1 MKYYYFSGRD
11 HTKDNKISTLEE
23 NGFSGALFI
32 YQSWCDDFITK
43 AANDADSTSNMVYMV
58 AMRPYAISPQY
69 LVMLSNSMHDIM
81 PDRFQFNLISG
92 HIKDREKPFGGMPNS
107 VNDQSSH
114 IERSNYL
121 IDYLKELD
129 KMYKL
134 GAFHRMPDF
143 FVSTT
148 NEYVFET
155 ASVLKNKMIIS
166 YLDYKNKRWRIYE
179 DYQNGGDVFL
189 GKEIDLSNQKVMIS
203 IAPIIRDTVEEIE
216 ILSRT
221 QRSNDTEYFTY
232 QEFYHFV
239 ETLKS
244 KGIEYL
250 LISPY
255 SEEEEDYIYKAIK
268 ELTFGDKKNEIS

>member
-32 YQSWCDDFITK
+32 YQSWCVDFITK
-43 AANDADSTSNMVYMV
+43 AVKNADSSSKMVYMI
-58 AMRPYAISPQY
+58 AMRPYSISPQY

-81 PDRFQFNLISG
+81 PDQFQFNLISG
-92 HIKDREKPFGGMPNS
+92 HIKDREKPFGGMSNS

-114 IERSNYL
+114 IERSEYL
-121 IDYLKELD
+121 IDYLQELD
-129 KMYKL
+129 KMHKL
-134 GAFHRMPDF
+134 GAFDRMPDF

-155 ASVLKNKMIIS
+155 ASALKNKMIIS

-189 GKEIDLSNQKVMIS
+189 GSEIDLSGQTVMIS
-203 IAPIIRDTVEEIE
+203 IAPIIRETVEEIE
-216 ILSRT
+216 ILSKT

-232 QEFYHFV
+232 QGFYNFIKR
-239 ETLKS
+239 LKS
-244 KGIEYL
+244 EGIEHL

-255 SEEEEDYIYKAIK
+255 SEEEEDYIYKVIK
-268 ELTFGDKKNEIS
+268 ELTFGNKEKWD